1 MSTEIKLTQFSK
13 GGGCG
18 CKIAPSV
25 LQQIVQSTNGLSFNN
40 LLVGNESSDDAA
52 VYQINDEEAIVST
65 TDFFLPIVDDPF
77 DFGRIAAANAI
88 SDVYAMG
95 GTPLMAIAILGF
107 PIEKLPLEIAQRIL
121 EGGQSICKEA
131 NIPLAGGHT
140 IDSTDPIY
148 GLAVTGRIDIK
159 NLKKNIGA
167 KPGDVLLLTKP
178 LGTGLLAT
186 ALKRGLL
193 EKIHYQSLLQQMTS
207 LNNIGIELAKIAGV
221 SAMTDVT
228 GFGLLGHL
236 IEMAEGS
243 DVSIELTYTNILKM
257 DGADEYLKQRTI
269 PDATFRNWN
278 SYSKKVQFAKGV
290 NVMEAFNLLP
300 DPQTNG
306 GLLIAVEPGS
316 LNEVKSIFLK
326 SGLHNH
332 LEPIGMCIEK
342 GEKTIIVSL

>member
-25 LQQIVQSTNGLSFNN
+25 LQQIVQSTGLPYNN

-52 VYQINDEEAIVST
+52 VYQINDQEAIVST

-107 PIEKLPLEIAQRIL
+107 PIDKLPLEIAQRIL

-140 IDSTDPIY
+140 IDSADPIY
-148 GLAVTGRIDIK
+148 GLAVTGRIEIK
-159 NLKKNIGA
+159 DLKKNIGA
-167 KPGDVLLLTKP
+167 KPGDILFLTKP

-193 EKIHYQSLLQQMTS
+193 EETHYQNLVQQMTS
-207 LNNIGIELAKIAGV
+207 LNNIGIELAKITGIK
-221 SAMTDVT
+221 AMTDVT

-243 DVSIELTYTNILKM
+243 NVSVELTYTNIPKM
-257 DGADEYLKQRTI
+257 EGADEYLKQRTI

-306 GLLIAVEPGS
+306 GLLIAVDPGS
-316 LNEVKSIFLK
+316 VEEVKSIFLK
-326 SGLHNH
+326 TGLHKH
-332 LEPIGMCIEK
+332 LEPIGICIEK
-342 GEKTIIVSL
+342 VEKTILVSI